1 MGVEIL
7 NDLVLQSYRELKDSP
22 GELYTWDRFLKGIG
36 VRDLLHRLATSSSV
50 FVRGLPEKP
59 DLQDP
64 VVAQIFSAVLCYS
77 YITKSVDDN
86 DEDDDDEDDED
97 DDGSNPGNAFPFS
110 KIKLCFR
117 RGWLHSDKL
126 SVIGQG
132 DRVGYFF
139 PSSLHRWYLEWNLWE
154 TLPKGP
160 FKTNGLLNFIISV
173 VSCFSPTR
181 LAETRRL
188 ASGGTQQ
195 IPEAHYQDEF
205 YMNCHIC
212 SKGSILSFPE
222 CGTPKGRVDFYI
234 PEKEWGVELLREGDR
249 LAQHSGRFS
258 SKGPYKKDLS
268 LSDYVILDSRQTR
281 PQDPHPRKANFY
293 SNE

>member
-7 NDLVLQSYRELKDSP
+7 NDLVLESYRELKDSP
-22 GELYTWDRFLKGIG
+22 GKLYTWDRFLKGIG

-64 VVAQIFSAVLCYS
+64 VIAQIFSAVLCYS

-86 DEDDDDEDDED
+86 DDEVNDDDDDS
-97 DDGSNPGNAFPFS
+97 SNPGNTFPFS
-110 KIKLCFR
+110 KIKLFFR

-154 TLPKGP
+154 TLPKVP

-173 VSCFSPTR
+173 V
-181 LAETRRL
+181 
-188 ASGGTQQ
+188 
-195 IPEAHYQDEF
+195 
-205 YMNCHIC
+205 
-212 SKGSILSFPE
+212 
-222 CGTPKGRVDFYI
+222 
-234 PEKEWGVELLREGDR
+234 
-249 LAQHSGRFS
+249 
-258 SKGPYKKDLS
+258 
-268 LSDYVILDSRQTR
+268 
-281 PQDPHPRKANFY
+281 
-293 SNE
+293 

>member
-1 MGVEIL
+1 
-7 NDLVLQSYRELKDSP
+7 
-22 GELYTWDRFLKGIG
+22 LKGIG
-36 VRDLLHRLATSSSV
+36 VRDLLNRLATSSSV

-64 VVAQIFSAVLCYS
+64 VVAQIFSAVLRYN
-77 YITKSVDDN
+77 YITKS
-86 DEDDDDEDDED
+86 DDDDRRRRRRRRRSNP
-97 DDGSNPGNAFPFS
+97 DDGSNPGNIFPFS

-132 DRVGYFF
+132 DRIGYFF

-154 TLPKGP
+154 TLPKVP
-160 FKTNGLLNFIISV
+160 FKTNGLLNFVISV

-222 CGTPKGRVDFYI
+222 CGTMKGRVDFYI
-234 PEKEWGVELLREGDR
+234 PAKEWGVELLREGDR

-258 SKGPYKKDLS
+258 SKGTYKKDLS
-268 LSDYVILDSRQTR
+268 LSDYVILDCRQTH
-281 PQDPHPRKANFY
+281 PQVPHPGKADFY
-293 SNE
+293 SNNH